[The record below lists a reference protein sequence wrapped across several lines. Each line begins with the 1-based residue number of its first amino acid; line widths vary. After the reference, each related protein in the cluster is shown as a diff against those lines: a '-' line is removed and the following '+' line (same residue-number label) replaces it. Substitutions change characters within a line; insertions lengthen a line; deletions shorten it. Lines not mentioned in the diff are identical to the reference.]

1 MQSLGAPTAAQPANN
16 LPNGRRNSR
25 AILWILILV
34 VLAGLAYLA
43 YTLVHPTPP
52 ATPSVT
58 TVPARLDTIVGVVNS
73 TGQIAPW
80 DQSKLSFRASGQIAT
95 MPVKVGDA
103 VKKGDVVATLATT
116 DLQIGVDQAQ
126 ANLESAQ
133 AKLAQVQ
140 AGARPEDVA
149 TAQAILDAQQAKLAG
164 MLAGGRPEDVKAAQ
178 AAVAGAQAR
187 LHALQVGPQ
196 PADVSA
202 ATTAVDQAQTLLVKA
217 QALMAQLVRPVDPLA
232 IQQAQIAVQDT
243 KAQFWKSQATRDGI
257 CAQSFLPDFR
267 CAAANAQIGI
277 DSNAYQVE
285 VNKLQILQEGP
296 KQEDVAAAKAA
307 ISAAQAGVA
316 SAKARLAQVQ
326 QGALPD
332 DIAQAAAAVDEA
344 HQAVALRAQPF
355 TATDVAQQREVV
367 NQAQAQLA
375 LKKNPYTKADLDQ
388 ATASVHLAQSQLALA
403 RFNVDQA
410 TLHAPFDGIVA
421 SVNASLGEDTGGAG
435 GSPIVTVVDP
445 NNLRLDASVDET
457 DISRVKVGE
466 DVNVTFDA
474 LAGQAFTGK
483 VISIAPNA
491 VVQAG
496 VASYTVQI
504 SLTNAAGVRPG
515 MTGNA
520 DIIFAHHD
528 GALLVPN
535 RAVRTSG
542 IQKVVSVFDGS
553 KVVTKVV
560 TTGVSDDKNT
570 EILSGLQVG
579 DQVVIP
585 STAPTVPAFAG
596 GPTRG

>member
-1 MQSLGAPTAAQPANN
+1 MQSLGAPTAAQPANHT
-16 LPNGRRNSR
+16 PSGRRASR
-25 AILWILILV
+25 AIMWGLILV

-52 ATPSVT
+52 AAPSIT

-80 DQSKLSFRASGQIAT
+80 DQSKLSFRTSGQIAM

-149 TAQAILDAQQAKLAG
+149 TAQAIVDAQQAKLAG
-164 MLAGGRPEDVKAAQ
+164 MLAGGRPEDVKAAE

-187 LHALQVGPQ
+187 LHALQAGPQ

-202 ATTAVDQAQTLLVKA
+202 AKTAVDQAQTLLVKS
-217 QALMAQLVRPVDPLA
+217 QAVMAQLVRPVDPLQV
-232 IQQAQIAVQDT
+232 QQAQIAVEDT
-243 KAQFWKSQATRDGI
+243 KAVLWKTQATRDGI
-257 CAQSFLPDFR
+257 CAQSSLADFR
-267 CAAANAQIGI
+267 CAAANAQVGI

-285 VNKLQILQEGP
+285 VNKQKILQEGP
-296 KQEDVAAAKAA
+296 KQEDIDAAKAA
-307 ISAAQAGVA
+307 VAAAQAQVA

-344 HQAVALRAQPF
+344 QQAVSLRQQPF
-355 TATDVAQQREVV
+355 TDSDIAQQRQVV

-375 LKKNPYTKADLDQ
+375 LKKNPYSKADLDQ
-388 ATASVHLAQSQLALA
+388 ATAAVHLAQAQLALA
-403 RFNVDQA
+403 KFNVDQA

-421 SVNASLGEDTGGAG
+421 SVNASVGEGTGGPTA
-435 GSPIVTVVDP
+435 SPIVTVVDP

-474 LAGQAFTGK
+474 LTGQAFTGK

-496 VASYTVQI
+496 VASYTVQV
-504 SLTNAAGVRPG
+504 SLANAAGVRPG

-535 RAVRTSG
+535 RAVRTEG
-542 IQKVVSVFDGS
+542 NQKVVSVFDGS
-553 KVVTKVV
+553 KVVSKVV
-560 TTGVSDDKNT
+560 TIGVSDDKNT
-570 EILSGLQVG
+570 EILSGLQAG

-585 STAPTVPAFAG
+585 STAPTLPAFAG
-596 GPTRG
+596 GPKK